1 VPDHIGAR
9 VPVLA
14 VVGRREAESR
24 SLVLR
29 RLPGH
34 AQETLPLAEAIAQLV
49 GEGTPPD
56 VASMTV

>member
-1 VPDHIGAR
+1 
-9 VPVLA
+9 VLA

-49 GEGTPPD
+49 GEGTAPD